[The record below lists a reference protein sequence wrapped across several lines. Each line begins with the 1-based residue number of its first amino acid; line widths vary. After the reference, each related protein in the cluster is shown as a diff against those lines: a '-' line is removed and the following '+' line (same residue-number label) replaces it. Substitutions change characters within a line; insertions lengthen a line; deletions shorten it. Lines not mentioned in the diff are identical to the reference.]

1 MKIKSEQMKN
11 HLITYK
17 QHSVFIQP
25 VRKSYN
31 YTTLTSVLFFITKKK
46 IWFFVLRSIKH
57 SCKKYNLKYDE
68 DKESWAG

>member
-31 YTTLTSVLFFITKKK
+31 YTTLTSVLFFITKKENMIFRITTHK
-46 IWFFVLRSIKH
+46 T
-57 SCKKYNLKYDE
+57 
-68 DKESWAG
+68 

>member
-31 YTTLTSVLFFITKKK
+31 YNKTNKYFILHYKKENITSNDFSHYEV
-46 IWFFVLRSIKH
+46 
-57 SCKKYNLKYDE
+57 
-68 DKESWAG
+68 